1 MTAIAAFRADA
12 WIREDRSPPAG
23 RLRRPYP
30 RMAVGV
36 RPPRRVCSPPD
47 PRRNR
52 RHRRHDPI
60 EMFRHRI
67 FSPEIR
73 TARQAISPNRMFHIP
88 IPPAPPSRALS
99 TRQRFCDPVPRSL
112 RIFCAS
118 KRPAFLATSFC
129 GNLHADAKNNHARKE
144 SFSDAERLDR
154 AYPASRDDEDGNG
167 SPRRA
172 PLDERNAPVWC
183 PCHESGASMPTSI
196 GRQARRIEH
205 HPRRSRKRPLHVAPI
220 VSPGWTRYRMFR
232 QG

>member
-23 RLRRPYP
+23 RLRHPYP

-36 RPPRRVCSPPD
+36 RPPRRVRSPPD

-52 RHRRHDPI
+52 RSRRGPV

-112 RIFCAS
+112 RISCAS
-118 KRPAFLATSFC
+118 KRPASLATSFC
-129 GNLHADAKNNHARKE
+129 GNPSCRCQKQPCTKRIFLRRGKVRSGVPGK
-144 SFSDAERLDR
+144 
-154 AYPASRDDEDGNG
+154 SR
-167 SPRRA
+167 R
-172 PLDERNAPVWC
+172 
-183 PCHESGASMPTSI
+183 
-196 GRQARRIEH
+196 
-205 HPRRSRKRPLHVAPI
+205 
-220 VSPGWTRYRMFR
+220 
-232 QG
+232 